1 MNASHERATVGGTTL
16 RGRGHSYLCGHGW
29 MMIACCVPTLVAAVV
44 LVAAGVVRPGFLL
57 VAVGYTVMIA
67 VMMAGMG
74 HGSDRRA

>member
-29 MMIACCVPTLVAAVV
+29 MMIACCVPMLVAAVV
-44 LVAAGVVRPGFLL
+44 LVAAGVVSPGFLL
-57 VAVGYTVMIA
+57 VAVGCM

>member
-16 RGRGHSYLCGHGW
+16 RGVATATGPARW
-29 MMIACCVPTLVAAVV
+29 MIACCAPMLVAAVI
-44 LVAAGVVRPGFLL
+44 LVAAGVVSPGFLL
-57 VAVGYTVMIA
+57 VAIGCM